1 MAISRSARW
10 SILLLLLL
18 GAAICFRMNNRAAT
32 GAFLAVALI
41 FEFCFIAGILKIHD
55 KIE

>member
-18 GAAICFRMNNRAAT
+18 GAAICFRMNNRPAT